1 MALVKRFDMKGMYQ
15 GKNRQSPPENYFRRA
30 TNVWQDRSGTY
41 RPVYPMGIQLGDDS
55 GRIIQTLFTKY
66 FQGKIFQGYAYDTLG
81 NGDAID
87 FYDEYRTIDSSG
99 SSFPIKS
106 FNSSFGA
113 LGLSGKNSDRNAYS
127 STTIDKK
134 LYFTGG
140 DGLIKKFDGYVVTRS
155 SEPTPYFSCAQYS
168 TSGIVRWVRI
178 IDVRIGL
185 DGELVA
191 SQVLEFPVN
200 NTTIS
205 LNISGTDLVGQP
217 QVSPTFRQTNDRLLS
232 LDGDVFSEGS
242 GTTTYNAGTQE
253 IVATC
258 FDFRANVGDW
268 IIYKDN
274 GYIGTSSSG
283 LGWLYAFKIKNISGS
298 DLILDVSTS
307 RTYSKANLTWVDSS
321 TLSID
326 WNTLVA
332 GETFKYGTDRW
343 ALVYSTAD
351 ATRTGAYT
359 LRDQIPARYI
369 SITPSTFYPVSIS
382 LSSSPPPEV
391 RLFGGQIT
399 TDLASWY
406 DVGTTK
412 LPTVAL
418 PVKGVTNYQ
427 NLLVSY
433 DDNAIYYS
441 DTTLGGSVEM
451 LNGLSNLVPPGE
463 EYGNIVCVEGCE
475 DFIFISRERKNYVLV
490 GDIATGNI
498 RIEEVNPEV
507 LGAFSSRSAI
517 AVLGGIVF
525 VSRQGV
531 FYVNSAGTTKE
542 LSSDISRLFGTNFS
556 TPVDPDECIFTP
568 YKMTDKD
575 GFIDGNIVSIK
586 YDADRA
592 LLAVMYSRF
601 PTGVSTGWNME
612 TSLGVYNLNNGSW
625 YEWSGDSARDIE
637 FLPKYSPSG
646 FTSGVDT
653 SGRFEGSLILASQL
667 FKKESIFATNATGS
681 EEREYILATQWQ
693 SLGEPSLEKQMTQF
707 KWWGEL
713 QTCFVS
719 HQEDWSKYVTPN
731 TAPIGNL
738 TRVRYDSEEG
748 VFIHKQRMNSS
759 RAQVFSIVIKFL
771 GLPLFRNWY
780 FEGYEIEGNLIQEG
794 MKK

>member
-113 LGLSGKNSDRNAYS
+113 LNLSGKYADRNAYS
-127 STTIDKK
+127 STIIDKK

-155 SEPTPYFSCAQYS
+155 SEPTPYFSCSQYS

-178 IDVRIGL
+178 INVRVGL
-185 DGELVA
+185 DGELVS

-200 NTTIS
+200 NT
-205 LNISGTDLVGQP
+205 NITVNIQGLDLVGQP
-217 QVSPTFRQTNDRLLS
+217 QVAPTFRQPNDFLS
-232 LDGDVFSEGS
+232 SSDGDVYSIISGS
-242 GTTTYNAGTQE
+242 ATYNAGTQE
-253 IVATC
+253 ITVPC
-258 FDFRANVGDW
+258 SQFRAEVGDW
-268 IIYKDN
+268 IIFKDN
-274 GYIGTSSSG
+274 GYSG
-283 LGWLYAFKIKNISGS
+283 ISNAGVGWFYAFKIKNIFPPNI
-298 DLILDVSTS
+298 ILDVSTA
-307 RTYSKANLTWVDSS
+307 RIYSKANLTWVDAS
-321 TLSID
+321 TTSVD
-326 WNTLVA
+326 WTTLTS
-332 GETFKYGTDRW
+332 GQTFAFGTAHW
-343 ALVYSTAD
+343 ALVYSTND
-351 ATRTGAYT
+351 ATRTGAYV
-359 LRDQIPARYI
+359 LRDQLPIWVPG
-369 SITPSTFYPVSIS
+369 ITPSGFYPKAVNLTTSITIEA
-382 LSSSPPPEV
+382 L
-391 RLFGGQIT
+391 LFAGQIT

-427 NLLVSY
+427 NLLVAY

-490 GDIATGNI
+490 GDITTGNT
-498 RIEEVNPEV
+498 RIEEVNPEI

-575 GFIDGNIVSIK
+575 GFIDGNIVSLK

-601 PTGVSTGWNME
+601 PTGSTTGWNME

-646 FTSGVDT
+646 LTSGVDT

-667 FKKESIFATNATGS
+667 FKKESILATNVTGS